1 MKEMYKF
8 QRIEVLFGENE
19 AGSMKIAKD
28 MQEDSDP
35 EKVICLGFMLDVGDI
50 RERVDSQY
58 RKDLIYSMYAQDQW
72 GTDEELNSECR
83 KLGDVYCSELKRLQ
97 RYLAEGESVRI
108 WYSNAPYSVCGFYHL
123 CSILQDFEND
133 ITVVKLP
140 EYEVRQDNTIVTYS
154 HWGEVSPEIFV
165 QYLSHEKKLSKIELK
180 MYAWNWSEL
189 LEDNS
194 PLRAVVNGRVLGVP
208 EDFYDFLIWER
219 ITAKPEKEGNV
230 IGDILGNNPFGVGDW
245 WYAQRIDCLI
255 GQGEIK
261 VVEDSKKK
269 YARLICPA

>member
-1 MKEMYKF
+1 MKKMYKF
-8 QRIEVLFGENE
+8 QRIEVLFGESE
-19 AGSMKIAKD
+19 AGSMRIAKD

-72 GTDEELNSECR
+72 GTDEELNSECG
-83 KLGDVYCSELKRLQ
+83 KLGNVYCSELKRLQ
-97 RYLAEGESVRI
+97 QYLAEGAAVRI

-123 CSILQDFEND
+123 CSILQNCEND

-140 EYEVRQDNTIVTYS
+140 EYEVRQNNTIVSYS
-154 HWGEVSPEIFV
+154 HWGEVAPEVFV
-165 QYLSHEKKLSKIELK
+165 QYMSYEKRLSKIELK

-189 LEDNS
+189 QEDNS
-194 PLRAVVNGRVLGVP
+194 PLRVVVNGRVLGVS
-208 EDFYDFLIWER
+208 EDFYDFLIWKR
-219 ITAKPEKEGNV
+219 ITAKPEKEASV
-230 IGDILGNNPFGVGDW
+230 IGDILGNNPLGVGDW

-255 GQGEIK
+255 GQGKIK
-261 VVEDSKKK
+261 VVEDSEKK
-269 YARLICPA
+269 YARVICLA